1 MQKLKKTANNRPAM
15 CGGNEVG
22 RYLYI
27 QALYCMCAYST
38 YNGKY
43 IGRPSVVGFLLH
55 RIGFNPRIVHV
66 EFLVYTVAQEVIDFI
81 LPAVIHQYI
90 IVVCHRG

>member
-1 MQKLKKTANNRPAM
+1 MVEMRW
-15 CGGNEVG
+15 GD
-22 RYLYI
+22 I
-27 QALYCMCAYST
+27 CMYRRSILCVRIPHIM
-38 YNGKY
+38 GKY

-66 EFLVYTVAQEVIDFI
+66 EFLVYTVAQEEIDFI